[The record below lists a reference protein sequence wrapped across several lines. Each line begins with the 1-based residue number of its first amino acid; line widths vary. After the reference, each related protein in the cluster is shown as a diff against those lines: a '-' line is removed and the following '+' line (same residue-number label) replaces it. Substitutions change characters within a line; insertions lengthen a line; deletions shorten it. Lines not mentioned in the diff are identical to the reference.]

1 MAVPKIRFPGF
12 TDAWEQRKLGDIV
25 ERITRKNTNNES
37 DLPLTISAQYG
48 LIDQNEFFD
57 KRIASKDV
65 SGYYLVKNGEFAY
78 NKSTS
83 NDAPW
88 GAVKRLDRY
97 KNGVVSTLYIVFSI
111 RDSNTTDSDFLAT
124 YYDTDRWHSGI
135 QAVAAEGAR
144 NHGLLNISASDFFNT
159 TLKMP
164 ADIEEQRKIGA
175 FFKEIDNTITLHQR
189 KLESMKLLKKSLL
202 QKMFPKSGETVP
214 EVRFPGF
221 TDAWEQRK
229 LGEISERVRGND
241 GRMDLPTLTISAG
254 NGWMNQEDRFSGNIA
269 GTEQKNYTLLK
280 KGQLSYNH
288 GNSKLAKYGAVFE
301 LRTYEEAL
309 VPRVYHSFKTT
320 NEADPAF
327 IEYLFASKLPDIEL
341 SKLISSGARMNGL
354 LNINYDQFMGISI
367 KLPAVE
373 EQIRIGQFFRNV
385 DYAITLHQRAPNDA
399 QSRLPIQTGGAIF
412 TKQGYCLLSSG
423 FNSLRISSL
432 NSLLI

>member
-1 MAVPKIRFPGF
+1 MAVPKI
-12 TDAWEQRKLGDIV
+12 
-25 ERITRKNTNNES
+25 
-37 DLPLTISAQYG
+37 
-48 LIDQNEFFD
+48 
-57 KRIASKDV
+57 
-65 SGYYLVKNGEFAY
+65 
-78 NKSTS
+78 
-83 NDAPW
+83 
-88 GAVKRLDRY
+88 
-97 KNGVVSTLYIVFSI
+97 
-111 RDSNTTDSDFLAT
+111 
-124 YYDTDRWHSGI
+124 
-135 QAVAAEGAR
+135 
-144 NHGLLNISASDFFNT
+144 
-159 TLKMP
+159 
-164 ADIEEQRKIGA
+164 
-175 FFKEIDNTITLHQR
+175 
-189 KLESMKLLKKSLL
+189 
-202 QKMFPKSGETVP
+202 
-214 EVRFPGF
+214 RFPGF

-341 SKLISSGARMNGL
+341 SKLISSGARM
-354 LNINYDQFMGISI
+354 FMGISI

-385 DYAITLHQRAPNDA
+385 DYAITLHQREP
-399 QSRLPIQTGGAIF
+399 RE
-412 TKQGYCLLSSG
+412 
-423 FNSLRISSL
+423 
-432 NSLLI
+432 

>member
-1 MAVPKIRFPGF
+1 MFYSIPNNTLSRSELSTDEGTVKNIHYGDVLINFDAYIDVQNAVLPRIVN
-12 TDAWEQRKLGDIV
+12 DAKATKAAKSTLKDGDV
-25 ERITRKNTNNES
+25 V
-37 DLPLTISAQYG
+37 
-48 LIDQNEFFD
+48 
-57 KRIASKDV
+57 IADTAEDETVGKCAEIGNLVNDVVV
-65 SGYYLVKNGEFAY
+65 SGLHTIPSRPKFKFGKGYLGFYMNSSAYHDQLRPLIQGIKVSSISKSALAKTELKYPKNM
-78 NKSTS
+78 
-83 NDAPW
+83 
-88 GAVKRLDRY
+88 
-97 KNGVVSTLYIVFSI
+97 
-111 RDSNTTDSDFLAT
+111 
-124 YYDTDRWHSGI
+124 
-135 QAVAAEGAR
+135 AEQ
-144 NHGLLNISASDFFNT
+144 
-159 TLKMP
+159 
-164 ADIEEQRKIGA
+164 EKIGS
-175 FFKEIDNTITLHQR
+175 FFLMIDNTITLHQR

-385 DYAITLHQRAPNDA
+385 DYAITLHQRKVEI
-399 QSRLPIQTGGAIF
+399 LH
-412 TKQGYCLLSSG
+412 KLKK
-423 FNSLRISSL
+423 
-432 NSLLI
+432 SLLRQMFV

>member
-1 MAVPKIRFPGF
+1 MAVPKIRFPGFTEDWEQRKFSEVFYSIPNNTLSRSELSTDEGTVKNIHYGDVLINFDAYIDVQNAVLPRIVNDAKATKAAKSTLKDGDVVIADTAEDETVGKCAEIGNLVNDVVVSGLHTIPSRPKFKFGKGYLGFYMNSSAYHDQLRPLIQGIKVSSISKSALAKTELKYPKNMAEQEKIGSFFLMIDNTITLHQRKLESMKLLKKSLLQKMFPKSGETVPEVRFPGF

-189 KLESMKLLKKSLL
+189 KVEALQKLKKSLL
-202 QKMFPKSGETVP
+202 QQMFV
-214 EVRFPGF
+214 
-221 TDAWEQRK
+221 
-229 LGEISERVRGND
+229 
-241 GRMDLPTLTISAG
+241 
-254 NGWMNQEDRFSGNIA
+254 
-269 GTEQKNYTLLK
+269 
-280 KGQLSYNH
+280 
-288 GNSKLAKYGAVFE
+288 
-301 LRTYEEAL
+301 
-309 VPRVYHSFKTT
+309 
-320 NEADPAF
+320 
-327 IEYLFASKLPDIEL
+327 
-341 SKLISSGARMNGL
+341 
-354 LNINYDQFMGISI
+354 
-367 KLPAVE
+367 
-373 EQIRIGQFFRNV
+373 
-385 DYAITLHQRAPNDA
+385 
-399 QSRLPIQTGGAIF
+399 
-412 TKQGYCLLSSG
+412 
-423 FNSLRISSL
+423 
-432 NSLLI
+432 

>member
-12 TDAWEQRKLGDIV
+12 TED
-25 ERITRKNTNNES
+25 
-37 DLPLTISAQYG
+37 
-48 LIDQNEFFD
+48 
-57 KRIASKDV
+57 
-65 SGYYLVKNGEFAY
+65 
-78 NKSTS
+78 
-83 NDAPW
+83 
-88 GAVKRLDRY
+88 
-97 KNGVVSTLYIVFSI
+97 
-111 RDSNTTDSDFLAT
+111 
-124 YYDTDRWHSGI
+124 
-135 QAVAAEGAR
+135 
-144 NHGLLNISASDFFNT
+144 
-159 TLKMP
+159 
-164 ADIEEQRKIGA
+164 
-175 FFKEIDNTITLHQR
+175 
-189 KLESMKLLKKSLL
+189 
-202 QKMFPKSGETVP
+202 
-214 EVRFPGF
+214 
-221 TDAWEQRK
+221 WEQRK

>member
-1 MAVPKIRFPGF
+1 MAVPKIRFQGF
-12 TDAWEQRKLGDIV
+12 TEDWEQRKLGDIV

-229 LGEISERVRGND
+229 FSEVFYSIPNNTLSRSELSTDEGTVKNIHYGDVLINFDAYIDVQNAVLPRIVNDAKATKAAKSTLKDGDVVIADTAEDETVGKCAEIGNLVNDVVVSGLHTIPSRPKFKFGKGYLGFYMNSSAYHDQLRPLIQGIKVSSISK
-241 GRMDLPTLTISAG
+241 SA
-254 NGWMNQEDRFSGNIA
+254 
-269 GTEQKNYTLLK
+269 
-280 KGQLSYNH
+280 
-288 GNSKLAKYGAVFE
+288 LAKTE
-301 LRTYEEAL
+301 LKYPKNMAEQEKIG
-309 VPRVYHSFKTT
+309 SFFLMIDNT
-320 NEADPAF
+320 
-327 IEYLFASKLPDIEL
+327 
-341 SKLISSGARMNGL
+341 
-354 LNINYDQFMGISI
+354 
-367 KLPAVE
+367 
-373 EQIRIGQFFRNV
+373 
-385 DYAITLHQRAPNDA
+385 ITLHQRKVEAL
-399 QSRLPIQTGGAIF
+399 QKL
-412 TKQGYCLLSSG
+412 KK
-423 FNSLRISSL
+423 
-432 NSLLI
+432 SLLQQMFV

>member
-1 MAVPKIRFPGF
+1 MAVPKIRFPGFTDAWEQRKFSEVFYSIPNNTLSRSELSTDEGTVKNIHYGDVLINFDAYIDVQNAVLPRIVNDAKATKAAKSTLKDGDVVIADTAEDETVGKCAEIGNLVNDVVVSGLHTIPSRPKFKFGKGYLGFYMNSSAYHDQLRPLIQGIKVSSISKSALAKTELKYPKNMAEQEKIGSFFLMIDNTITLHQRKLEGMKLLKKSLLQKMFPKSGESVPEVRFPGF

-189 KLESMKLLKKSLL
+189 KVEALQKLKKSLL
-202 QKMFPKSGETVP
+202 QQMFV
-214 EVRFPGF
+214 
-221 TDAWEQRK
+221 
-229 LGEISERVRGND
+229 
-241 GRMDLPTLTISAG
+241 
-254 NGWMNQEDRFSGNIA
+254 
-269 GTEQKNYTLLK
+269 
-280 KGQLSYNH
+280 
-288 GNSKLAKYGAVFE
+288 
-301 LRTYEEAL
+301 
-309 VPRVYHSFKTT
+309 
-320 NEADPAF
+320 
-327 IEYLFASKLPDIEL
+327 
-341 SKLISSGARMNGL
+341 
-354 LNINYDQFMGISI
+354 
-367 KLPAVE
+367 
-373 EQIRIGQFFRNV
+373 
-385 DYAITLHQRAPNDA
+385 
-399 QSRLPIQTGGAIF
+399 
-412 TKQGYCLLSSG
+412 
-423 FNSLRISSL
+423 
-432 NSLLI
+432 

>member
-12 TDAWEQRKLGDIV
+12 TDAWEQRKFSEVFYSIPNNTLSRSELSTDEGTVKNIHYGDVLINFDAYIDVQNAVLPRIV
-25 ERITRKNTNNES
+25 NDAKATKAAKSTLK
-37 DLPLTISAQYG
+37 DG
-48 LIDQNEFFD
+48 DVV
-57 KRIASKDV
+57 IADTAEDETVGKCAEIGNLVNDVVV
-65 SGYYLVKNGEFAY
+65 SGLHTIPSRPKFKFGKGYLGFYMNSSAYHDQLRPLIQGIKVSSISKSALAKTELKYPKNM
-78 NKSTS
+78 
-83 NDAPW
+83 
-88 GAVKRLDRY
+88 
-97 KNGVVSTLYIVFSI
+97 
-111 RDSNTTDSDFLAT
+111 
-124 YYDTDRWHSGI
+124 
-135 QAVAAEGAR
+135 AEQ
-144 NHGLLNISASDFFNT
+144 
-159 TLKMP
+159 
-164 ADIEEQRKIGA
+164 EKIGS
-175 FFKEIDNTITLHQR
+175 FFLMIDNTITLHQR

-385 DYAITLHQRAPNDA
+385 DYAITLHQRKVEAL
-399 QSRLPIQTGGAIF
+399 QKL
-412 TKQGYCLLSSG
+412 KK
-423 FNSLRISSL
+423 
-432 NSLLI
+432 SLLQQMFV

>member
-1 MAVPKIRFPGF
+1 MSTDEGTVKNIHYGDVLINFDAYIDVQNAVLPRIVN
-12 TDAWEQRKLGDIV
+12 DAKATKAAKSTLKDGDV
-25 ERITRKNTNNES
+25 V
-37 DLPLTISAQYG
+37 
-48 LIDQNEFFD
+48 
-57 KRIASKDV
+57 IADTAEDETVGKCAEIGNLVNDVVV
-65 SGYYLVKNGEFAY
+65 SGLHTIPSRPKFKFGKGYLGFYMNSSAYHDQLRPLIQGIKVSSISKSALAKTELKYPKNM
-78 NKSTS
+78 
-83 NDAPW
+83 
-88 GAVKRLDRY
+88 
-97 KNGVVSTLYIVFSI
+97 
-111 RDSNTTDSDFLAT
+111 
-124 YYDTDRWHSGI
+124 
-135 QAVAAEGAR
+135 AEQ
-144 NHGLLNISASDFFNT
+144 
-159 TLKMP
+159 
-164 ADIEEQRKIGA
+164 EKIGS
-175 FFKEIDNTITLHQR
+175 FFLMIDNTITLHQR
-189 KLESMKLLKKSLL
+189 KLEGMKLLKKSLL
-202 QKMFPKSGETVP
+202 QKMFPKSGESVP

-385 DYAITLHQRAPNDA
+385 DYAITLHQREP
-399 QSRLPIQTGGAIF
+399 RE
-412 TKQGYCLLSSG
+412 
-423 FNSLRISSL
+423 
-432 NSLLI
+432 

>member
-12 TDAWEQRKLGDIV
+12 TDAWEQRKFSEVFYSIPNNTLSRSELSTDEGTVKNIHYGDVLINFDAYIDVQNAVLPRIV
-25 ERITRKNTNNES
+25 NDAKATKAAKSTLK
-37 DLPLTISAQYG
+37 DG
-48 LIDQNEFFD
+48 DVV
-57 KRIASKDV
+57 IADTAEDETVGKCAEIGNLVNDVVV
-65 SGYYLVKNGEFAY
+65 SGLHTIPSRPKFKFGKGYLGFYMNSSAYHDQLRPLIQGIKVSSISKSALAKTELKYPKNM
-78 NKSTS
+78 
-83 NDAPW
+83 
-88 GAVKRLDRY
+88 
-97 KNGVVSTLYIVFSI
+97 
-111 RDSNTTDSDFLAT
+111 
-124 YYDTDRWHSGI
+124 
-135 QAVAAEGAR
+135 AEQ
-144 NHGLLNISASDFFNT
+144 
-159 TLKMP
+159 
-164 ADIEEQRKIGA
+164 EKIGS
-175 FFKEIDNTITLHQR
+175 FFLMIDNTITLHQR
-189 KLESMKLLKKSLL
+189 KLEGMKLLKKSLL
-202 QKMFPKSGETVP
+202 QKMFPKSGESVP

-385 DYAITLHQRAPNDA
+385 DYAITLHQREP
-399 QSRLPIQTGGAIF
+399 RE
-412 TKQGYCLLSSG
+412 
-423 FNSLRISSL
+423 
-432 NSLLI
+432 